1 MTMPS
6 PKPSTVFTRPSLST
20 GADHGGTSRPSSSPP
35 SNGSTGSTTEGSWS
49 PSATYRQPKP
59 SNATTPCWNNRP
71 WRHNLNQTAS
81 GNPGAVH
88 SLLFQAANGYSV
100 FIGDMLFQIAIVDNI
115 S

>member
-6 PKPSTVFTRPSLST
+6 PKPSTVFTRPSWST

-88 SLLFQAANGYSV
+88 LDDYL
-100 FIGDMLFQIAIVDNI
+100 AIHVHEV
-115 S
+115 